1 MLTYVIINSRL
12 LKDLYKNK
20 IMFGCYHCGK
30 GLLYGRS
37 HTHHRGVA
45 GGRWKKRAP
54 KTQRIFKAN
63 LVRLNIIEKGK
74 TVRIRLCTKCLKR
87 IRKDM
92 LDGKKPFLT
101 LAFVKKEM
109 NTKNKENKSIEDAKE
124 KAKVKVKKTSL
135 KKTKTTKK
143 TTK

>member
-1 MLTYVIINSRL
+1 
-12 LKDLYKNK
+12 
-20 IMFGCYHCGK
+20 MFGCYHCGK

-63 LVRLNIIEKGK
+63 LVRLSIIEKGK
-74 TVRIRLCTKCLKR
+74 TIRVKLCAKCLKR

-92 LDGKKPFLT
+92 IDGKKPFLK
-101 LAFVKKEM
+101 LKSVK
-109 NTKNKENKSIEDAKE
+109 TVKSVYSERSRRVESVRSKE
-124 KAKVKVKKTSL
+124 KAKKKS
-135 KKTKTTKK
+135 
-143 TTK
+143 